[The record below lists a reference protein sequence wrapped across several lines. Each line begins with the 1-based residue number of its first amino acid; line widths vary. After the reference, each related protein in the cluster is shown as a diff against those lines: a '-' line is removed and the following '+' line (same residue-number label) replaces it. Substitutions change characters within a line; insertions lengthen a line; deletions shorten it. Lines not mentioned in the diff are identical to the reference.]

1 MPKNDWNEYKKLI
14 LFEMQENGKRFQQIT
29 EVLDALKGDVGGLKV
44 KAAIAGGTA
53 GIIGTALVTAAVS
66 LWK

>member
-1 MPKNDWNEYKKLI
+1 MPKNDWNQYKELFLHKLEEDEKRWDKV
-14 LFEMQENGKRFQQIT
+14 FEMLSDLRS
-29 EVLDALKGDVGGLKV
+29 DVSGLKV

-53 GIIGTALVTAAVS
+53 GVIGTAIITLVFS